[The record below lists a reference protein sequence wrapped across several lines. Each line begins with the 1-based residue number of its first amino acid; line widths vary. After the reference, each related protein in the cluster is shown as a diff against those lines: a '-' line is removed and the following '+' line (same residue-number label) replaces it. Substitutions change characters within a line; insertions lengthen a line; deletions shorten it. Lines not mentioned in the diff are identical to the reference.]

1 MIIRMVGS
9 QLFSFSNIT
18 RPERGVGRATAI
30 GALLSL
36 GLTIGTATAAQ
47 APALTPS
54 SGAAVL
60 SLSASALA
68 SAPTSESVATS
79 APSSASEPLSE
90 SSQKS
95 KSSDDE
101 PSAVV
106 ATLFD
111 KSITAKDI
119 TPDDEVLAEMA
130 SQASSSEEQNA
141 MVALASLT
149 KLSERIIEGV
159 LDNYFVQNNLAVDA
173 ALVEKFKTKFAGSA
187 SENGISDDVAKRQV
201 MIYLAEKHM
210 YNTYG
215 GKVVFRQSNPQLPV
229 GAYYKILKN
238 YEQSGKF
245 TILDKGLAEGFWT
258 PFTPPYQYELAEE
271 NINFAQPWWL

>member
-9 QLFSFSNIT
+9 QLFSFSNMT
-18 RPERGVGRATAI
+18 RPKRGVGRTTAMVT
-30 GALLSL
+30 LLSL
-36 GLTIGTATAAQ
+36 GVALGTATAAEV
-47 APALTPS
+47 P
-54 SGAAVL
+54 
-60 SLSASALA
+60 ALA
-68 SAPTSESVATS
+68 SVQAITLAF
-79 APSSASEPLSE
+79 SSASEPSSE
-90 SSQKS
+90 SSQNS
-95 KSSDDE
+95 DSSDEE
-101 PSAVV
+101 PSTVV

-130 SQASSSEEQNA
+130 SKANSSEEQNA

-149 KLSERIIEGV
+149 NLSERIIEGV
-159 LDNYFVQNNLAVDA
+159 LDDYFVQNNLAVDA
-173 ALVEKFKTKFAGSA
+173 ALVEKFKTRFAGSA
-187 SENGISDDVAKRQV
+187 NEDGISDDVAKRQV

-238 YEQSGKF
+238 YEQSDKF
-245 TILDKGLAEGFWT
+245 TILDKGLADGFWT
-258 PFTPPYQYELAEE
+258 PFTPPYQYELAKE
-271 NINFAQPWWL
+271 NINFAQPWWLQLALQWLMAYGLWLTA

>member
-9 QLFSFSNIT
+9 QLFSISNLT
-18 RPERGVGRATAI
+18 RAKRGVGRTTAMVT
-30 GALLSL
+30 LLSL
-36 GLTIGTATAAQ
+36 GVALGTATAAEV
-47 APALTPS
+47 P
-54 SGAAVL
+54 
-60 SLSASALA
+60 ALA
-68 SAPTSESVATS
+68 SVQATTL
-79 APSSASEPLSE
+79 AFPSASEPSSE
-90 SSQKS
+90 SSQNS
-95 KSSDDE
+95 DSSDEE
-101 PSAVV
+101 PSTVV

-130 SQASSSEEQNA
+130 SQANSSEEQNA

-149 KLSERIIEGV
+149 NLSERIIEGV
-159 LDNYFVQNNLAVDA
+159 LDDYFVQNNLAVDA

-187 SENGISDDVAKRQV
+187 SEDGISDDVAKRQV

-245 TILDKGLAEGFWT
+245 TILDKGLADGFWT
-258 PFTPPYQYELAEE
+258 PFAPPYQYELAKE
-271 NINFAQPWWL
+271 NIDFAQPWWL

>member
-9 QLFSFSNIT
+9 QLFSFSNMT
-18 RPERGVGRATAI
+18 RPKRGAGRTTAI

-36 GLTIGTATAAQ
+36 SVVLGAATAAEG
-47 APALTPS
+47 AVLAPS
-54 SGAAVL
+54 SGSVIV
-60 SLSASALA
+60 SASALV
-68 SAPTSESVATS
+68 SAPTSESTTGLAS
-79 APSSASEPLSE
+79 PSASEPSSE
-90 SSQKS
+90 SAQNNE
-95 KSSDDE
+95 SSDDE
-101 PSAVV
+101 PSTVV

-111 KSITAKDI
+111 KPITAKDI

-130 SQASSSEEQNA
+130 SQASSSEEQSA

-149 KLSERIIEGV
+149 KLSELIIEGV
-159 LDNYFVQNNLAVDA
+159 LDDYFVQNNLAVDA

-187 SENGISDDVAKRQV
+187 SEDGISDDVAKRQV
-201 MIYLAEKHM
+201 MIFLAEKHM

-229 GAYYKILKN
+229 GAYYKMLKN

-245 TILDKGLAEGFWT
+245 TILDKGLADGFWT

-271 NINFAQPWWL
+271 NINFTQPWWL

>member
-9 QLFSFSNIT
+9 QLFSISNMT
-18 RPERGVGRATAI
+18 RAKRDVGRTTAM

-36 GLTIGTATAAQ
+36 GLGLGTATAAEG
-47 APALTPS
+47 AVLAPS
-54 SGAAVL
+54 SGSVIV
-60 SLSASALA
+60 SA
-68 SAPTSESVATS
+68 SAPTSESATAIGS
-79 APSSASEPLSE
+79 PSASEPLSE
-90 SSQKS
+90 SAQNSE
-95 KSSDDE
+95 SSDEE
-101 PSAVV
+101 PSTVV

-149 KLSERIIEGV
+149 KLSELIIEGV
-159 LDNYFVQNNLAVDA
+159 LDDYVVQNNLAVDA

-187 SENGISDDVAKRQV
+187 SEDGISDDVAKRQV
-201 MIYLAEKHM
+201 MIFIAEKHM

-229 GAYYKILKN
+229 GAYYKMLKS

-245 TILDKGLAEGFWT
+245 TILDKGLADGFWT

>member
-9 QLFSFSNIT
+9 QLFSFSNMT
-18 RPERGVGRATAI
+18 RPKRGAGRTTAI

-36 GLTIGTATAAQ
+36 GLGLGTATAAEG
-47 APALTPS
+47 AVLAPS
-54 SGAAVL
+54 SGSVIV
-60 SLSASALA
+60 SASALA
-68 SAPTSESVATS
+68 SAPTSESTTALAST
-79 APSSASEPLSE
+79 SASEPLSE
-90 SSQKS
+90 SAQNSE
-95 KSSDDE
+95 SSDDE
-101 PSAVV
+101 PSTVV

-111 KSITAKDI
+111 KSITAKGI

-130 SQASSSEEQNA
+130 SQASSSEEKNA

-159 LDNYFVQNNLAVDA
+159 LDDYFVQNNLAVDA

-229 GAYYKILKN
+229 GAYYKILKS

-245 TILDKGLAEGFWT
+245 TILDKGLADGFWT

-271 NINFAQPWWL
+271 NINFTQPWWL

>member
-9 QLFSFSNIT
+9 QLFSFSNMT
-18 RPERGVGRATAI
+18 RPKRGVGRTTAMVT
-30 GALLSL
+30 LLSL
-36 GLTIGTATAAQ
+36 GVALGTATAAEV
-47 APALTPS
+47 P
-54 SGAAVL
+54 
-60 SLSASALA
+60 ALA
-68 SAPTSESVATS
+68 SVQAITLAF
-79 APSSASEPLSE
+79 SSASEPSSE
-90 SSQKS
+90 SSQNS
-95 KSSDDE
+95 DSSDEE
-101 PSAVV
+101 PSTVV

-130 SQASSSEEQNA
+130 SKANSSEEQNA

-149 KLSERIIEGV
+149 NLSERIIEGV
-159 LDNYFVQNNLAVDA
+159 LDDYFVQNNLAVDA
-173 ALVEKFKTKFAGSA
+173 ALVEKFKTRFAGSA
-187 SENGISDDVAKRQV
+187 NEDGISDDVAKRQV

-238 YEQSGKF
+238 YEQSDKF
-245 TILDKGLAEGFWT
+245 TILDKGLADGFWT
-258 PFTPPYQYELAEE
+258 PFTPPYQYELAKE

>member
-9 QLFSFSNIT
+9 QLFSISNLT
-18 RPERGVGRATAI
+18 RAKRDVGRTTAM

-36 GLTIGTATAAQ
+36 GLGLGTATAAEG
-47 APALTPS
+47 AVLAPS
-54 SGAAVL
+54 SGSVIV
-60 SLSASALA
+60 SASALA
-68 SAPTSESVATS
+68 SAPTSESTTALAS
-79 APSSASEPLSE
+79 PSASEPLSE
-90 SSQKS
+90 SAQNSE
-95 KSSDDE
+95 SSDDE
-101 PSAVV
+101 PSTVV

-111 KSITAKDI
+111 KPITAKDI

-141 MVALASLT
+141 MVARASLT
-149 KLSERIIEGV
+149 KLSELIIEGV
-159 LDNYFVQNNLAVDA
+159 LDDYVVQNNLAVDA

-187 SENGISDDVAKRQV
+187 SEDGISDDVAKRQV
-201 MIYLAEKHM
+201 MIFIAEKHM

-229 GAYYKILKN
+229 GAYYKMLKS

-245 TILDKGLAEGFWT
+245 TILDKGLADGFWT

>member
-9 QLFSFSNIT
+9 QLFSISNLT
-18 RPERGVGRATAI
+18 RAKRDVRRTTAM

-36 GLTIGTATAAQ
+36 GLGLGTATAAEG
-47 APALTPS
+47 AVLAPS
-54 SGAAVL
+54 SGSVIV
-60 SLSASALA
+60 SASALA
-68 SAPTSESVATS
+68 SAPTSESTTALAS
-79 APSSASEPLSE
+79 PSASEPLSE
-90 SSQKS
+90 SAQNSE
-95 KSSDDE
+95 SSDDE
-101 PSAVV
+101 PSTVV

-111 KSITAKDI
+111 KPITAKDI

-141 MVALASLT
+141 MVARASLT
-149 KLSERIIEGV
+149 KLSELIIEGV
-159 LDNYFVQNNLAVDA
+159 LDDYVVQNNLAVDA

-187 SENGISDDVAKRQV
+187 SEDGISDDVAKRQV
-201 MIYLAEKHM
+201 MIFIAEKHM

-229 GAYYKILKN
+229 GAYYKMLKS

-245 TILDKGLAEGFWT
+245 TILDKGLADGFWT

>member
-9 QLFSFSNIT
+9 QLFSFSNMT
-18 RPERGVGRATAI
+18 RPKRGAGRTTAV

-36 GLTIGTATAAQ
+36 ALVLGTATAAEGTVL
-47 APALTPS
+47 APS
-54 SGAAVL
+54 SGSVIV
-60 SLSASALA
+60 SASTLA
-68 SAPTSESVATS
+68 SAPTSESTS
-79 APSSASEPLSE
+79 ALASPSASDSLSE
-90 SSQKS
+90 SAQNSE
-95 KSSDDE
+95 SSDDE
-101 PSAVV
+101 PSTVV

-159 LDNYFVQNNLAVDA
+159 LDDYVVQNNLAVDA

-187 SENGISDDVAKRQV
+187 SEDGISDDVAKRQV
-201 MIYLAEKHM
+201 MIFIAEKHM

-229 GAYYKILKN
+229 GAYYKMLKN

-245 TILDKGLAEGFWT
+245 TILDKGLADGFWT

-271 NINFAQPWWL
+271 NINFTQPWWL

>member
-9 QLFSFSNIT
+9 QLFSISNL
-18 RPERGVGRATAI
+18 RRAKRGVGRTTAM

-36 GLTIGTATAAQ
+36 GVVLGTATAAE
-47 APALTPS
+47 
-54 SGAAVL
+54 V
-60 SLSASALA
+60 SALA
-68 SAPTSESVATS
+68 SAQATALASPSV
-79 APSSASEPLSE
+79 SEPLSE
-90 SSQKS
+90 SSQNS
-95 KSSDDE
+95 DSSDEE
-101 PSAVV
+101 PSTVV

-119 TPDDEVLAEMA
+119 TPDDEVLAEVA

-149 KLSERIIEGV
+149 NLSERIIEGV
-159 LDNYFVQNNLAVDA
+159 LDDYSVQNNLAVDA

-187 SENGISDDVAKRQV
+187 SEDGISDDVAKRQV

-245 TILDKGLAEGFWT
+245 TILDKGLADGFWM
-258 PFTPPYQYELAEE
+258 PFTPPYQYELAKE

>member
-9 QLFSFSNIT
+9 QLFSFSNMT
-18 RPERGVGRATAI
+18 RPKRGAGRTTAV

-36 GLTIGTATAAQ
+36 ALVLGTATAAEGTVL
-47 APALTPS
+47 APS
-54 SGAAVL
+54 SGSVIV
-60 SLSASALA
+60 SASTLA
-68 SAPTSESVATS
+68 SAPTSESTS
-79 APSSASEPLSE
+79 ALASPSASDSLSE
-90 SSQKS
+90 SAQNSE
-95 KSSDDE
+95 SSDDE

-159 LDNYFVQNNLAVDA
+159 LDDYVVQNNLAVDA

-187 SENGISDDVAKRQV
+187 SEDGISDDVAKRQV
-201 MIYLAEKHM
+201 MIFIAEKHM

-229 GAYYKILKN
+229 GAYYKMLKN

-245 TILDKGLAEGFWT
+245 TILDKGLADGFWT

-271 NINFAQPWWL
+271 NINFTQPWWL

>member
-9 QLFSFSNIT
+9 QLFSISNL
-18 RPERGVGRATAI
+18 RRAKRGVGRTTAMVT
-30 GALLSL
+30 LLSL
-36 GLTIGTATAAQ
+36 GVVLGTATAAEV
-47 APALTPS
+47 P
-54 SGAAVL
+54 
-60 SLSASALA
+60 ALA
-68 SAPTSESVATS
+68 SVQATTL
-79 APSSASEPLSE
+79 AFSSASEPSSE
-90 SSQKS
+90 SSQNS
-95 KSSDDE
+95 DSSDEE
-101 PSAVV
+101 PSTVV

-130 SQASSSEEQNA
+130 SKANSSEEQNA

-149 KLSERIIEGV
+149 NLSERIIEGV
-159 LDNYFVQNNLAVDA
+159 LDDYFVQNNLAVDA
-173 ALVEKFKTKFAGSA
+173 ALVEKFKTRFAGSA
-187 SENGISDDVAKRQV
+187 NEDGISDDVAKRQV

-210 YNTYG
+210 YNTYC

-238 YEQSGKF
+238 YEQSDKF
-245 TILDKGLAEGFWT
+245 TILDKGLADGFWT
-258 PFTPPYQYELAEE
+258 PFTPPYQYELAKE